1 MITIPQGVAVQIS
14 GCKVSVKGPKG
25 HVEKEFSSLVSMKNS
40 GSQFE
45 AEGAKCMVNTVEGI
59 VSNMVKGVTEGY
71 HKELKII
78 YAHFPISIEVKG
90 KELVIKNFQ
99 GEKQPRRSDIVGDT
113 KIVVKGQS
121 VTIDGADKHAVG
133 QTLANM
139 KAAMKIKDKDSRIFQ
154 DGVYEIA

>member
-1 MITIPQGVAVQIS
+1 MITIPQGVAVQVS

-25 HVEKEFSSLVSMKNS
+25 QVEKEFSLQVAIKHS

-45 AEGAKCMVNTVEGI
+45 VEGAKSMVNTVEGI
-59 VSNMVKGVTEGY
+59 VSNMVKGVSEGY

-78 YAHFPISIEVKG
+78 YAHFPISMEIKG

-99 GEKQPRRSDIVGDT
+99 GEKQPRRSNIIGDT

-121 VTIDGADKHAVG
+121 VTVDGADKHAVG

-154 DGVYEIA
+154 DGVYEV